1 MTSTAERKCEEL
13 ALLGNHV
20 AIYGAEQQT
29 KEECRQRQ
37 PDQETQVRGYFSEK
51 KMFSFLHVEG
61 EEGNEEDEGTIKVSY
76 E

>member
-51 KMFSFLHVEG
+51 KNVLLSPRGRRRRE
-61 EEGNEEDEGTIKVSY
+61 
-76 E
+76 